1 MLISRVTWQKVL
13 LSSRLGRIIK
23 FKQPGE
29 KIVYMSRFAMKRLKL
44 LTLIS
49 FLFLL
54 SCEDNE
60 KEETFSL
67 IGTWEQ
73 TEYNNIDRNSG

>member
-1 MLISRVTWQKVL
+1 
-13 LSSRLGRIIK
+13 
-23 FKQPGE
+23 
-29 KIVYMSRFAMKRLKL
+29 MKRLKL
-44 LTLIS
+44 LTMIS

-54 SCEDNE
+54 SCDDKE